1 MDPEKQKQIM
11 GYFIEE
17 ARDHLNTIE
26 QGLLNIQDMMSD
38 PEAINEVFRA
48 AHSIKGG
55 AAMLGIGSVQRTAH
69 NLEDYF
75 KVLRDTKNMNVD
87 QDLQTLFLSA
97 FDKLQDL
104 LDQLQGP
111 YGLSQE
117 VGDSILADAEPIFK
131 KLRARLEAR
140 EVEQPVAAATATM
153 PKQTMATAPMG
164 KSSDEARA
172 MAMFFQ
178 TDVPM
183 KLRDMLQ
190 LFKQPDR
197 PTSRQNLQAICDQLY
212 KAGEQFELKQ
222 WRETVQAVKGAV
234 SNQNNSY
241 RALAPIVIKEV
252 KQAQELV
259 LAQKADQIKASEQ
272 LRQLLPPET
281 VAASTSADDDI
292 SSIFGAVVE
301 EDKAT
306 QSWKDFGDR
315 LGWRTRG
322 SWIRTADV
330 AFDRNVAPE
339 GHLPAPVWL
348 AAWDKAKDSNADELR
363 GQVEAFMAKLAECE
377 IG

>member
-17 ARDHLNTIE
+17 ARDHLDTIE
-26 QGLLNIQDMMSD
+26 QGLLNIQDMMADS
-38 PEAINEVFRA
+38 ESVNEVFRA

-55 AAMLGIGSVQRTAH
+55 AAMLGITSVQKTAH

-75 KVLRDTKNMNVD
+75 KVLRDAKSMEVD

-104 LDQLQGP
+104 LDQLQSP
-111 YGLSQE
+111 QGLSQE
-117 VGDSILADAEPIFK
+117 VGDSIMADAEPIFK
-131 KLRARLEAR
+131 KLRARLEASVA
-140 EVEQPVAAATATM
+140 EKPAAVAAPTPAAA
-153 PKQTMATAPMG
+153 PAMATIAKG
-164 KSSDEARA
+164 SDETRA

-212 KAGEQFELKQ
+212 KAGEQFELKK
-222 WRETVQAVKGAV
+222 WCETIQAVKAAV

-241 RALAPIVIKEV
+241 RALAPVVIKEV
-252 KQAQELV
+252 KQAQEFV
-259 LAQKADQIKASEQ
+259 LAQKAEQIAVSDL
-272 LRQLLPPET
+272 LRQLLPPEPMM
-281 VAASTSADDDI
+281 ASVSTDDDI

-301 EDKAT
+301 EDRTT

-330 AFDRNVAPE
+330 AFNNAALE
-339 GHLPAPVWL
+339 GHLPAPIWL
-348 AAWDKAKDSNADELR
+348 SAWDRAKDSNADELR
-363 GQVEAFMAKLAECE
+363 SQVEAFMAKMAECE

>member
-38 PEAINEVFRA
+38 EETLNEVFRA

-55 AAMLGIGSVQRTAH
+55 AAMLGINSVQRISH

-75 KVLRDTKNMNVD
+75 KVLRDAKNMEID

-111 YGLSQE
+111 SGLSQE
-117 VGDSILADAEPIFK
+117 VGDSITADAEPIFK
-131 KLRARLEAR
+131 KLRARLDAS
-140 EVEQPVAAATATM
+140 VADKPVAVAAAAVPSSAAPMATM
-153 PKQTMATAPMG
+153 TKG
-164 KSSDEARA
+164 SDETRAR
-172 MAMFFQ
+172 AMFFQ

-197 PTSRQNLQAICDQLY
+197 PTSRQNLQTICDQLY
-212 KAGEQFELKQ
+212 KAGEQFELKK
-222 WRETVQAVKGAV
+222 WCDTIQAVKAAV

-241 RALAPIVIKEV
+241 RALAPVVIKEV
-252 KQAQELV
+252 KQAQEMV
-259 LAQKADQIKASEQ
+259 LAQKSDLISITES
-272 LRQLLPPET
+272 LRQLLPPEPMI
-281 VAASTSADDDI
+281 ASASSDDEI

-301 EDKAT
+301 EDRAT

-330 AFDRNVAPE
+330 AFNNAALE
-339 GHLPAPVWL
+339 GHLPAPIWL
-348 AAWDKAKDSNADELR
+348 GAWDKAKDSNADELR
-363 GQVEAFMAKLAECE
+363 EQVEAFMAKLAECG